1 MSPGP
6 QTRERQKKK
15 NKKQKTKN
23 KTKTKTESFH
33 LSASNDINYIFIL
46 QIFQNADV
54 SISINS

>member
-6 QTRERQKKK
+6 QTRERKKKKKQKKK
-15 NKKQKTKN
+15 NKNKN
-23 KTKTKTESFH
+23 KKESFH